1 MTEQSVLFL
10 PGMHCM
16 CNHPQ
21 HAWVPGI
28 IDSFDGKHVSVSTM
42 TPAKEQVSK
51 LLPDDVFVCEK
62 NVVDEDVHDLLNLSV
77 LHEGTLLNCL
87 KSRYFRDVV
96 YTNIGAIILALNP
109 FNFNIPWYME
119 NKMSDYLAEGE
130 TIQHNIP
137 HSWVVAHSTYYEMR
151 RDGGNQSV
159 LVSGES
165 GAGKTEAA
173 KIVMKYLAAVS
184 ALSCTEE
191 EKKTGAF
198 VGLRMFQSNPILE
211 AFGNAKTVRNDN
223 SSRFGKLMRIKF
235 NRKGLLTGADVTKY
249 LLEKSRIVTSAPNER
264 VYHAFYLLLQGRDR
278 ERYGLAELSRYRNVI
293 AGKAPTIENVDDAEE
308 YDSVNKAME
317 ICGISQANVDS
328 VWRCVGAV
336 MSLLNAEFI
345 ATSTDTCAIDSKTN
359 HYIANGCRLLSI
371 SEEELKKELTTT
383 TLILR
388 EGPVPTTLT
397 KAKADDAR
405 DSLCK
410 ALYNNLFDFLVN
422 AINKTIDTEDY
433 TSWVALLDIFGFE
446 DFKVNSFEQ
455 LCINLTNETLQRHY
469 NYFIFSRDM
478 DECRQEGIDVTAVVF
493 PDNSECVELIGGK
506 GGILSILDEDCLLAK
521 ATDNSFLDKVT
532 NAFAGKCRF
541 FERPRLAKAPCF
553 RIVHY
558 AGTVTYEVDGFIEKN
573 RDTLK
578 DSFKILLNNSG
589 DALVQ
594 TLFPMPN
601 PESRVRY
608 TVGGFFRN
616 QMKELMVVINTTNPH
631 WIRCIKPHPAKKP
644 LHFDGVQTLAQLRS
658 CGVLGTVQIRKAGY
672 PIRIPHVEF
681 ARKNKVLV
689 LSEALDFSDAVGV
702 AHAVLKSVGFDS
714 RKAQIGKSR
723 VFLKSDAYQQ
733 LEVVKKQR
741 LQVFSRVAVGGA
753 LVSLARMRTAAL
765 LRRRSTEIVEVF
777 LLWRN
782 SQQIYRKKEY
792 SFRREEIISNIFQ
805 LLKLQ
810 KNEMEARNAFVEE
823 RENFYNDITA
833 KRSRLLEELYEQ
845 WLAEKPHHDAMAL
858 EAFIAAEECSRKE
871 MISDA
876 LNELRQTL
884 VLLEEDYDASRRREE
899 KRLATEFALEAAA
912 QREAQRREAENARLE
927 AERRKEE
934 ERCVAIAYWDERKK
948 SMEQQ
953 VARRE
958 AELKRLRE
966 GVFDAMTSLNISLA
980 LKKQEPVLQARQ
992 RAEYPTAKFRS
1003 CGVDLLRDPS
1013 LGLCGLQDGVTASP
1027 FSSAYNSVKKAPLR
1041 SCSRRENI
1049 TNDDKFK
1056 QMDTFSEK
1064 VRLGKERVCP
1074 GRTGSLDIVRRL
1086 RHLQAMGE
1094 KSFVTKPGDLEDS
1107 LDPYSPNWKPPV
1119 DGVVRFPDGFSCNLR
1134 EVALNGISNQ
1144 NSERCDGTSGRG
1156 RYISQSTMDFGF

>member
-1 MTEQSVLFL
+1 MAEQSVSFL

-191 EKKTGAF
+191 EKKTGEF

-264 VYHAFYLLLQGRDR
+264 VYHAFYLILQGRDR

-410 ALYNNLFDFLVN
+410 ALYDNLFDFLVN

-541 FERPRLAKAPCF
+541 
-553 RIVHY
+553 
-558 AGTVTYEVDGFIEKN
+558 
-573 RDTLK
+573 
-578 DSFKILLNNSG
+578 
-589 DALVQ
+589 
-594 TLFPMPN
+594 
-601 PESRVRY
+601 
-608 TVGGFFRN
+608 
-616 QMKELMVVINTTNPH
+616 
-631 WIRCIKPHPAKKP
+631 
-644 LHFDGVQTLAQLRS
+644 
-658 CGVLGTVQIRKAGY
+658 
-672 PIRIPHVEF
+672 
-681 ARKNKVLV
+681 
-689 LSEALDFSDAVGV
+689 
-702 AHAVLKSVGFDS
+702 
-714 RKAQIGKSR
+714 
-723 VFLKSDAYQQ
+723 
-733 LEVVKKQR
+733 
-741 LQVFSRVAVGGA
+741 
-753 LVSLARMRTAAL
+753 
-765 LRRRSTEIVEVF
+765 
-777 LLWRN
+777 
-782 SQQIYRKKEY
+782 
-792 SFRREEIISNIFQ
+792 
-805 LLKLQ
+805 
-810 KNEMEARNAFVEE
+810 
-823 RENFYNDITA
+823 
-833 KRSRLLEELYEQ
+833 
-845 WLAEKPHHDAMAL
+845 
-858 EAFIAAEECSRKE
+858 
-871 MISDA
+871 
-876 LNELRQTL
+876 
-884 VLLEEDYDASRRREE
+884 
-899 KRLATEFALEAAA
+899 
-912 QREAQRREAENARLE
+912 
-927 AERRKEE
+927 
-934 ERCVAIAYWDERKK
+934 
-948 SMEQQ
+948 
-953 VARRE
+953 
-958 AELKRLRE
+958 
-966 GVFDAMTSLNISLA
+966 
-980 LKKQEPVLQARQ
+980 
-992 RAEYPTAKFRS
+992 
-1003 CGVDLLRDPS
+1003 LRDHVWP
-1013 LGLCGLQDGVTASP
+1013 
-1027 FSSAYNSVKKAPLR
+1027 
-1041 SCSRRENI
+1041 
-1049 TNDDKFK
+1049 
-1056 QMDTFSEK
+1056 
-1064 VRLGKERVCP
+1064 
-1074 GRTGSLDIVRRL
+1074 RRL
-1086 RHLQAMGE
+1086 VFGLYITQ
-1094 KSFVTKPGDLEDS
+1094 
-1107 LDPYSPNWKPPV
+1107 
-1119 DGVVRFPDGFSCNLR
+1119 
-1134 EVALNGISNQ
+1134 
-1144 NSERCDGTSGRG
+1144 GR
-1156 RYISQSTMDFGF
+1156 